1 MLRTTLVCGL
11 IAVAAVATA
20 SADDFP
26 LTFHTIAAK
35 DVMAF
40 PGGYGAMGQLRL
52 AKPAKLAKEPKAV
65 SPHPLYGECGET
77 DGAAAMLFRLDESK
91 GYGKGYDQLIVDV
104 NQNGDLTDDV
114 PASLVVLPTNPKTPS
129 QGTQQRLFG
138 PIGAPAGKLIAGERP
153 IYFAQ
158 AYIRDLSSALGSSQN
173 AENLYAGQVRLKAGW
188 YVDTTVELKGLKQKV
203 GVFDGDS
210 NLRLGDVAK
219 PQTYQNPGQ
228 EENWY
233 FGQGDSLLTDTD
245 GSGAFESDQFD
256 TESCPF
262 GPLLYPGATPYKL
275 ALTPDGKSLRVEP
288 WTGALAE
295 VTLQPYG
302 EQVCRVTLAWE
313 RPNSQ
318 WQLIRAGVAGGKI
331 NVPPGNYRLYKCEL
345 LGKAAP
351 RDQMMAAGYQRVT
364 RKPTALVAGK
374 ANTLRCGAPLE
385 IKVTAEKRTP
395 QPWELNSGNQRN
407 RPSASDSEFVLSIN
421 ADVRGVDGEIY
432 SAYAKG
438 DKFKAEP
445 PQPTFT
451 VMDGRGKKV
460 ATGNLEFG

>member
-1 MLRTTLVCGL
+1 
-11 IAVAAVATA
+11 
-20 SADDFP
+20 
-26 LTFHTIAAK
+26 
-35 DVMAF
+35 
-40 PGGYGAMGQLRL
+40 
-52 AKPAKLAKEPKAV
+52 
-65 SPHPLYGECGET
+65 
-77 DGAAAMLFRLDESK
+77 
-91 GYGKGYDQLIVDV
+91 
-104 NQNGDLTDDV
+104 
-114 PASLVVLPTNPKTPS
+114 
-129 QGTQQRLFG
+129 
-138 PIGAPAGKLIAGERP
+138 
-153 IYFAQ
+153 
-158 AYIRDLSSALGSSQN
+158 
-173 AENLYAGQVRLKAGW
+173 
-188 YVDTTVELKGLKQKV
+188 
-203 GVFDGDS
+203 
-210 NLRLGDVAK
+210 
-219 PQTYQNPGQ
+219 
-228 EENWY
+228 
-233 FGQGDSLLTDTD
+233 
-245 GSGAFESDQFD
+245 
-256 TESCPF
+256 
-262 GPLLYPGATPYKL
+262 
-275 ALTPDGKSLRVEP
+275 
-288 WTGALAE
+288 

-313 RPNSQ
+313 QPDSQ
-318 WQLIRAGVAGGKI
+318 WQLIRAGVADGKI

-345 LGKAAP
+345 LGKGAP
-351 RDQMMAAGYQRVT
+351 RDQLMAAGYQRVT